1 MRKIRKHVFETNSSS
16 MHSLVVV
23 KHPKP
28 YDSDELKFNCYREDR
43 EYKLFGW
50 SSDHSEFGRA
60 PFRTL
65 RTPVEKM
72 QYYVAHELGNCE
84 RYEKIPEI
92 KEFISKHTGVPAD
105 QVELRVTEHG
115 KKRDY
120 YGYIEH
126 NDTGESPFE
135 YLSRHKISMEEFV
148 LNPKYV
154 VIVDGD
160 EYCEFK
166 KLFESNV
173 LNAEDFEDISSG
185 ADFWNDAEKHFYVGW
200 LRSDRWDGPI
210 SPEDAVDGV
219 GEFTKRFVVR
229 LSSEHYNLYSADIMK
244 EICRLAKE
252 KNPNIVMIL
261 ANDEYDSAEK
271 ALTQAKIDALDK
283 SMFDKIT
290 LHPIKKRKDD

>member
-1 MRKIRKHVFETNSSS
+1 MFKIRKSVFETNSSS

-28 YDSDELKFNCYREDR
+28 YNKEELELNCYRTDR
-43 EYKLFGW
+43 EYSLFGW
-50 SSDHSEFGRA
+50 SSEDCEFGRH
-60 PFRTL
+60 PFRIL
-65 RTPVEKM
+65 RTPVEKL

-92 KEFISKHTGVPAD
+92 KQFISKYTGVPFD
-105 QVELRVTEHG
+105 KVELRVTEHG
-115 KKRDY
+115 KKCDY

-135 YLSRHKISMEEFV
+135 YLGRHKTSMEEFV

-173 LNAEDFEDISSG
+173 LNADDFEDISSG
-185 ADFWNDAEKHFYVGW
+185 ADFWNDAEQYFYLGW
-200 LRSDRWDGPI
+200 LR
-210 SPEDAVDGV
+210 EDSWGGAMTAVEAVDKV
-219 GEFTKRFVVR
+219 SEFTKRFAVEVTSDTYKFYDPEFFR
-229 LSSEHYNLYSADIMK
+229 EV
-244 EICRLAKE
+244 CRLAKE
-252 KNPNIVMIL
+252 KNPNIITIIR
-261 ANDEYDSAEK
+261 NDHYDSGK
-271 ALTQAKIDALDK
+271 ITQKQIDQLDT
-283 SMFDKIT
+283 SMFDQNT
-290 LHPIKKRKDD
+290 LHPTKKKKEED